1 MAAPG
6 RCRTLGGM
14 NLHRSIPTALALVA
28 SAAGAGAALAPAA
41 HAATVTRAPDGTL
54 VYTAAAG
61 ERNRVGI
68 QSTYDELGVVFYDS
82 SGVLTAGP
90 DGCTFQPASSPGGVT
105 SVTCPAKPPAVRVE
119 LGDGD
124 DEQYVSLGVRVPI
137 TVLGGA
143 GNDDIGTQ
151 ETAGTLDGGPGNDRV
166 IGDDGDD
173 TLIGGD
179 GNDTIEGKVGS
190 DRVDGGAGDDHIS
203 GDGSEGQWSDVIDG
217 GSGTDTIDLD
227 WTDRT
232 YDYVQPHIR
241 LTLGGGADDGRP
253 GERDDVRNVEQL
265 DLYLSADVTGTD
277 AGEKLMFHQTT
288 RGMRIDGL
296 GGDDTLQG
304 GEGPD
309 VVRGGAGDD
318 TVDGSFGD
326 DDIDPGPGRDTVFGD
341 LKSGDCGP
349 YWCKNDYGSD
359 TIQARDGEV
368 DSITCGAGADR
379 AVVDANDVVAPDC
392 ETVER
397 GAAPPPPRPD
407 DPRGRDPRARAGV
420 SLTAVRARLR
430 AALARGL
437 VVRVAGLRPR
447 ARVALTAR
455 AGRRTVARGRASASA
470 AGTAK
475 VTLRFT
481 RAGRRSLNHA
491 KRARLTIAGAGRTVR
506 VTLVR

>member
-1 MAAPG
+1 
-6 RCRTLGGM
+6 M

-143 GNDDIGTQ
+143 GNDNIGTQ

-253 GERDDVRNVEQL
+253 GENDDARGVERVIL
-265 DLYLSADVTGTD
+265 GIDGDVVGTD
-277 AGEKLMFHQTT
+277 AAETLEFHQTT
-288 RGMRIDGL
+288 RAVRIDAA
-296 GGDDTLQG
+296 GGDDVIQG
-304 GEGPD
+304 GEGND
-309 VVRGGAGDD
+309 VVNGGPGNDD
-318 TVDGSFGD
+318 VDASFGD
-326 DDIDPGPGRDTVFGD
+326 DVIDPGPGRDTVFAD
-341 LKSGDCGP
+341 LRGGDCGP
-349 YWCKNDYGSD
+349 LWCKDPYGNDVVN
-359 TIQARDGEV
+359 ARDGEV
-368 DSITCGAGADR
+368 DSIDCGVGTDKVIAD
-379 AVVDANDVVAPDC
+379 ADDVVNANC

-397 GAAPPPPRPD
+397 AGGPVPRGGDQPRGAAP
-407 DPRGRDPRARAGV
+407 RGGGATARVKA
-420 SLTAVRARLR
+420 ARLGR
-430 AALARGL
+430 ALAHGL
-437 VVRVAGLRPR
+437 VVRVGGVKAGAKLR
-447 ARVALTAR
+447 LTAR
-455 AGRRTVARGRASASA
+455 SGKRVVASGSAKAGRGS
-470 AGTAK
+470 TAT

-481 RAGRRSLNHA
+481 KAARRSLRRA
-491 KRARLTIAGAGRTVR
+491 KRVTLTIAGAGVSAKVVLKR
-506 VTLVR
+506 